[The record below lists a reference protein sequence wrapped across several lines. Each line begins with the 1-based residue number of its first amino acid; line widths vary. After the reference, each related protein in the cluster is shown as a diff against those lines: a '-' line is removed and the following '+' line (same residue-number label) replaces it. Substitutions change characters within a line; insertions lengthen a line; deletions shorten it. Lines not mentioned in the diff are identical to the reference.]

1 MNVSAL
7 LVGINNYP
15 SSPLRGCLND
25 VMIMRDILIQKY
37 RVPAHQIRM
46 LLNERAT
53 KNEILT
59 RMEWLKNTNTDMKL
73 FWYSGHGA
81 QVPNQ
86 SYNTDYEIDGLDE
99 IICPYDFNWD
109 GNWISDDIF
118 SQFFSQVKGR
128 IISVFDSCHSGT
140 MEKEIPYGHQI
151 AGNSRPYIKDKSI
164 IAPPDILSRDK
175 DFGLSSLIGQ
185 GLDYLFD
192 IDININIDNSTH
204 IYNSKIS
211 KKLINEPNDNLIMIS
226 GSQENQTSADAY
238 INGRFQGALSYF
250 IQKNLMKDIDISYH
264 QLYENVCNDLKSHY
278 TQIPQMVC
286 SNPNMS
292 FLR

>member
-1 MNVSAL
+1 MNISAL

-15 SSPLRGCLND
+15 SAPLRGCVND
-25 VMIMRDILIQKY
+25 IIITRDILIQKY
-37 RVPAHQIRM
+37 RVPAHQIRVI
-46 LLNERAT
+46 LNERAT

-59 RMEWLKNTNTDMKL
+59 RLEWLKNTNTDMKV

-86 SYNTDYEIDGLDE
+86 TYNTDYELDGMDE

-118 SQFFSQVKGR
+118 SQFFNTMKGK
-128 IISVFDSCHSGT
+128 IIAIFDSCHSGT
-140 MEKEIPYGHQI
+140 MDREIPYGGQI
-151 AGNSRPYIKDKSI
+151 AGNTKPYIKNKSI
-164 IAPPDILSRDK
+164 SAPPDILSRNK
-175 DFGLSSLIGQ
+175 NFELATLIGQ
-185 GLDYLFD
+185 GLDSLFN
-192 IDININIDNSTH
+192 ININIDNSIH
-204 IYNSKIS
+204 INNSKINT
-211 KKLINEPNDNLIMIS
+211 KLINKPNDNLIMFS

-238 INGRFQGALSYF
+238 ISGRFQGALSYF
-250 IQKNLMKDIDISYH
+250 IQKNLMKDIDISYG
-264 QLYENVCNDLKSHY
+264 QLYENVCNDLKNQY

-286 SNPNMS
+286 SKPNVS